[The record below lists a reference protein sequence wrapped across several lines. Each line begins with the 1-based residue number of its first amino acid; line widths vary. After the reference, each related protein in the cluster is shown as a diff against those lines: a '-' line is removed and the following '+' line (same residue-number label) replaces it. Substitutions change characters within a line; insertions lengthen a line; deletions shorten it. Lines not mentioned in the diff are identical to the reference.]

1 MAGLGDIKNLLPAQ
15 GGLPMQDGVSAQG
28 GLPAQDGGMDIE
40 FDEEPDDV
48 PVTNDK
54 GEVIQIE
61 HADGAITVSIDGAPL
76 EKPSNGDAVEGWFAN
91 LAEEI
96 EADERA
102 RIADEL
108 IRGIEED
115 ITSRKEW
122 IDNRATGMR
131 MLGLKLE
138 LPGSAGDAEGA
149 PVEGMS
155 KVRHP
160 LLLEAVLRFQANAR
174 GELLP
179 ADGPVKIRNDDNNAT
194 QQEDALADALER
206 DLNHYLTSVA
216 SEYYPDTDR
225 MFLMLGFGGTT
236 FKKVHYCPLKMR
248 PVSET
253 VDAADLIVNNMAS
266 DLSNARRVT
275 HRIIMR
281 PSVVKRMQ
289 IVGAYREA
297 DLGTAKDV
305 ELNEV
310 DREKLDQEGLSQ
322 SFTMNPDD
330 KDREIYECYCELNI
344 QGYEHKYKGKVSGL
358 EVPYR
363 VTIDVSSR
371 EILSIVRNYD
381 EKTKEL
387 PTARKV
393 FVKYS
398 YVPGFGF
405 YDIGLLHILG
415 NTTNALTAAWR
426 EMLDNGMYANFP
438 GFIVAKSAMRQN
450 SNIFRVPPGGG
461 VPIDTNGQ
469 PIQTQIMAMPYN
481 AQAMPALQN
490 LVQSIESTGQR
501 VGGTSEVGV
510 GDGQADVPVGT
521 MLAAIDQASKV
532 ESAVHKR
539 LHSAQAEE
547 FRLLCRLFQEHPSS
561 FWERNAKPTIPWDEA
576 TFLKA
581 LEDYDLVPQADPNT
595 SSHTQRVMK
604 VMGLKQL
611 QQQNPT
617 LYNAVAVD
625 TAAIQT
631 LGFSNPQQFFVSQQ
645 QLTSPPPEMAK
656 ELAEAQ
662 NEQARIQIEQF
673 NAETKRQEANAKIQ
687 QGFFTK
693 PMHGDGG
700 GQVSD
705 NGAPSEVDYMQ
716 AHNDAIDAQAKMLDA
731 HTRAQ
736 QVAMDHAHHHAD
748 RLDQH
753 HAMGLDFLSD
763 LLGHQVDYAKIAQAR
778 DASNESKKGDKS

>member
-1 MAGLGDIKNLLPAQ
+1 MAGLGDIQNLLPAQ
-15 GGLPMQDGVSAQG
+15 AP
-28 GLPAQDGGMDIE
+28 LPAPTTAPLSDGGVEITFGD
-40 FDEEPDDV
+40 EPDDV
-48 PVTNDK
+48 PTTDDK
-54 GEVIQIE
+54 GNIIQID
-61 HADGAITVSIDGAPL
+61 HSDGSITVSLDSNPL
-76 EKPSNGDAVEGWFAN
+76 ERIGGNSNSIGWFDD
-91 LAEEI
+91 LSERI
-96 EADERA
+96 ESTERA

-115 ITSRKEW
+115 IESRREW
-122 IDNRATGMR
+122 IENRATGMR
-131 MLGLKLE
+131 MLGLKLD
-138 LPGSAGDAEGA
+138 LPGSPGDADGT

-194 QQEDALADALER
+194 EQEDRLADALER

-253 VDAADLIVNNMAS
+253 VDAADLIVNNQTT
-266 DLSNARRVT
+266 DLSNSRRTT
-275 HRIIMR
+275 HRIFLR
-281 PSVVKRMQ
+281 PSVARRMQ
-289 IVGAYREA
+289 IVGAYRDV
-297 DLGTAKDV
+297 DLGAPKDID
-305 ELNEV
+305 LNAV

-322 SFTMNPDD
+322 SVTMNPDD
-330 KDREIYECYCELNI
+330 KDREIYECYCELDI
-344 QGYEHKYKGKVSGL
+344 EGFEHKYKGKISGL

-371 EILSIVRNYD
+371 EVLSIVRNYD
-381 EKTKEL
+381 EENKEL
-387 PTARKV
+387 PVARKV

-438 GFIVAKSAMRQN
+438 GFIVSKAAMRQN

-461 VPIDTNGQ
+461 VPIETNGM
-469 PIQTQIMAMPYN
+469 PIQSSIMAMPYN

-490 LVQSIESTGQR
+490 LVGSIEATGQR
-501 VGGTSEVGV
+501 VGGTAEISV
-510 GDGQADVPVGT
+510 GDGQADMPVGT
-521 MLAAIDQASKV
+521 TLALIDQASKV

-547 FRLLCRLFQEHPSS
+547 FRLLCGLFKEHPSS
-561 FWERNAKPTIPWDEA
+561 FWERNAKPTIQWDEA

-611 QQQNPT
+611 QQQNPS
-617 LYNAVAVD
+617 LYNAQAVD

-631 LGFSNPQQFFVSQQ
+631 LGFSNPQQFFVPQQ
-645 QLTSPPPEMAK
+645 QLESPPPEMAEK
-656 ELAEAQ
+656 LAQAQ
-662 NEQARIQIEQF
+662 NDQAKIQIEQF
-673 NAETKRQEANAKIQ
+673 NAQTKRQELDAKVQ
-687 QGFFTK
+687 AGFFEK
-693 PMHGDGG
+693 RPEGLGAAGGD
-700 GQVSD
+700 Q
-705 NGAPSEVDYMQ
+705 GAPSPVDYMQ

-731 HTRAQ
+731 QTRARAL
-736 QVAMDHAHHHAD
+736 QVEHGHHLDERVDAHH
-748 RLDQH
+748 Q
-753 HAMGLDFLSD
+753 MGLDFISD
-763 LLGHQVDYAKIAQAR
+763 LLDHANDHHKTEQAR
-778 DASNESKKGDKS
+778 DAAEAQAKAAKAKPKAGK

>member
-1 MAGLGDIKNLLPAQ
+1 MAGLGDLKQI
-15 GGLPMQDGVSAQG
+15 
-28 GLPAQDGGMDIE
+28 LPAQDGGMDIE
-40 FDEEPDDV
+40 FGEQPDDV
-48 PVTNDK
+48 PVTDDSGN
-54 GEVIQIE
+54 VIQIE
-61 HADGAITVSIDGAPL
+61 HADGAVTISIDGNPL
-76 EKPSNGDAVEGWFAN
+76 EKAGKESNEGWFAN

-122 IDNRATGMR
+122 IVNRATGMR
-131 MLGLKLE
+131 MLGLNLE

-344 QGYEHKYKGKVSGL
+344 AGYEHKYKGKVSGL

-461 VPIDTNGQ
+461 VPIETNGM
-469 PIQTQIMAMPYN
+469 PIQSSIMAMPYN

-547 FRLLCRLFQEHPSS
+547 FRLLCGLFQEHPSS
-561 FWERNAKPTIPWDEA
+561 FWERNAKPTISWDEA

-631 LGFSNPQQFFVSQQ
+631 LGFSNPQQFFVPQQ
-645 QLTSPPPEMAK
+645 QLQQPPPE
-656 ELAEAQ
+656 LAEKLADAQ

-693 PMHGDGG
+693 PMHGEGLGSAAKD
-700 GQVSD
+700 Q
-705 NGAPSEVDYMQ
+705 GAPSEVDYMQ
-716 AHNDAIDAQAKMLDA
+716 AHSDAIDAQAKMMDA
-731 HTRAQ
+731 QTRARQ
-736 QVAMDHAHHHAD
+736 ADMQHVHHQND
-748 RLDQH
+748 RLDEH
-753 HAMGLDFLSD
+753 HQMGLDFLSD
-763 LLGHQVDYAKIAQAR
+763 LLGHHVDHAKIEQAR
-778 DASNESKKGDKS
+778 EAAKMGPKTGK

>member
-1 MAGLGDIKNLLPAQ
+1 MAGLGTLKDLIPN
-15 GGLPMQDGVSAQG
+15 
-28 GLPAQDGGMDIE
+28 QDGGMDIE
-40 FDEEPDDV
+40 FGEQPDDV
-48 PVTNDK
+48 PVTNERGD
-54 GEVIQIE
+54 VLSIE
-61 HADGAITVSIDGAPL
+61 HGDGSITVSIDSSPL
-76 EKPSNGDAVEGWFAN
+76 SRADSDTNDDNGWFAN
-91 LAEEI
+91 LAEKIDET
-96 EADERA
+96 ERA
-102 RIADEL
+102 RIADDL
-108 IRGIEED
+108 IRGIDED
-115 ITSRKEW
+115 IESRREW
-122 IDNRATGMR
+122 IENRATGMR
-131 MLGLKLE
+131 MLGLKLDM
-138 LPGSAGDAEGA
+138 PGSSGDADGA

-194 QQEDALADALER
+194 KNEDALADALER

-275 HRIIMR
+275 HRITMR

-289 IVGAYREA
+289 IVGAYREVE
-297 DLGTAKDV
+297 LGTPKDV
-305 ELNEV
+305 ELNAV
-310 DREKLDQEGLSQ
+310 DREKLEQEGLSQ
-322 SFTMNPDD
+322 SFSMNPDD

-344 QGYEHKYKGKVSGL
+344 EGYEHTYKGKESGL

-387 PTARKV
+387 PVARKV

-438 GFIVAKSAMRQN
+438 GFIVSKAAMRQN

-461 VPIDTNGQ
+461 VPIETNGM
-469 PIQTQIMAMPYN
+469 PIQSSIMAMPYN

-490 LVQSIESTGQR
+490 LVGSIEATGQR
-501 VGGTSEVGV
+501 VGGTAEISV
-510 GDGQADVPVGT
+510 GDGQADMPVGT
-521 MLAAIDQASKV
+521 TLALIDQASKV

-547 FRLLCRLFQEHPSS
+547 FRLLCGLFQEHPSS
-561 FWERNAKPTIPWDEA
+561 FWERNAKPTISWDEA

-631 LGFSNPQQFFVSQQ
+631 LGFSNPQQFFVPQQ
-645 QLTSPPPEMAK
+645 QLQQPPPELAEK
-656 ELAEAQ
+656 LAEAQ

-673 NAETKRQEANAKIQ
+673 NAETKRKEADAKIQ

-693 PMHGDGG
+693 DKNAGLGAAAGD
-700 GQVSD
+700 Q
-705 NGAPSEVDYMQ
+705 GAPSEVDYMQ
-716 AHNDAIDAQAKMLDA
+716 AHNDAVDAQAKLMDAQTRRAQLHMQDA
-731 HTRAQ
+731 HHQ
-736 QVAMDHAHHHAD
+736 AD
-748 RLDQH
+748 RLDEH
-753 HAMGLDFLSD
+753 HQMGLDFLSD
-763 LLGHQVDYAKIAQAR
+763 LLGHHVDHAKIAA
-778 DASNESKKGDKS
+778 AKKKSKE